1 LAAEALTVMAKKTP
15 AQHFRDLFNRFM
27 AGSTE
32 HERKEGER
40 AMDAWLKRHGKTR
53 IDIPALHAQ
62 AVADDVAA
70 VPPPPPSDPRDAAPH
85 PFDDPAYTPV
95 GLVHGIVGKYLTME
109 WYVQVIYALW
119 IVFTHV
125 YTLFEIAP
133 RLLMVSE
140 GPYSGKSDARKVARH
155 LVRRPNTEAIGTA
168 AALRDFLDEG
178 PGTLLLDELD
188 YLDAGARRQLLRL
201 WNLGH
206 ERGAKI
212 SLMVQGRRKLVDI
225 HAPILG
231 AGIGDLLERTQQSR
245 TFCLDMEPYTEETK
259 PERRY
264 DSSDVADLDLVYS
277 YLSSWARNVKLNSEP
292 DTMGLLH
299 RHADNA
305 RGLLAVADACGP
317 DWSKLAR
324 DAIMVFSDREKA
336 EQPHFLIVKHGVAIF
351 DAVGLDQASDVM
363 STVQFNRELRLLDFP
378 DARWSRYRGAGGMTY
393 PHPITVNEQ
402 AALLRK
408 KPNKIASFNQWP
420 KGKRIPGTSSS
431 KVYRRGD
438 FEAALRRHEAAQKRA
453 GPRLHLVK
461 PASD

>member
-1 LAAEALTVMAKKTP
+1 MPKKTTP
-15 AQHFRDLFNRFM
+15 AQQFKAIYTLYMGGATQGEKDS
-27 AGSTE
+27 AK
-32 HERKEGER
+32 RKV
-40 AMDAWLKRHGKTR
+40 DAWLRRHGKTEA
-53 IDIPALHAQ
+53 DIVSILQQ
-62 AVADDVAA
+62 AFADDVAA
-70 VPPPPPSDPRDAAPH
+70 APPPPPPSDPRDAAPN
-85 PFDDPAYTPV
+85 PFEDPAFTPV
-95 GLVHGIVGKYLTME
+95 GLVHGIVGKYLSMD
-109 WYVQVIYALW
+109 WHVHVIYALW

-125 YTLFEIAP
+125 YPQFEIAP

-140 GPYSGKSDARKVARH
+140 GPHAGKSVARKVARH

-188 YLDAGARRQLLRL
+188 YLDADARRQLLRL

-212 SLMVQGRRKLVDI
+212 SLMVKGRRKLVDI

-231 AGIGDLLERTQQSR
+231 AGIGDLLERTQQTR
-245 TFCLDMEPYTEETK
+245 TFRLDMEPYTEETE

-277 YLSSWARNVKLNSEP
+277 YLWNWARNVKLNSKP
-292 DTMGLLH
+292 DTIGLLH
-299 RHADNA
+299 RYADNA
-305 RGLLAVADACGP
+305 RGLLAVAESCGP
-317 DWSKLAR
+317 DVAKLAL

-336 EQPHFLIVKHGVAIF
+336 EQPHFLIVKHGLAIF

-363 STVQFNRELRLLDFP
+363 STVLFNRELRLLDLP

-393 PHPITVNEQ
+393 PHPITVLEQ
-402 AALLRK
+402 AALLRR
-408 KPNKIASFNQWP
+408 KPNRVSSFSQWP

-438 FEAALRRHEAAQKRA
+438 LEAAMRRHEAARERG
-453 GPRLHLVK
+453 GPQLRLVT